1 MFCACAFACAG
12 CRACDVVVHGTV
24 AARQPLTREFEVSRA
39 TAEPAARLRTT
50 PLLLSLHAGGAF
62 DALQGREYKAEVSPH
77 LVRVRGLG
85 LGLGLGLEG

>member
-12 CRACDVVVHGTV
+12 CRACDVVVHGT
-24 AARQPLTREFEVSRA
+24 PREFEVSRA

-85 LGLGLGLEG
+85 LALGLGLEG